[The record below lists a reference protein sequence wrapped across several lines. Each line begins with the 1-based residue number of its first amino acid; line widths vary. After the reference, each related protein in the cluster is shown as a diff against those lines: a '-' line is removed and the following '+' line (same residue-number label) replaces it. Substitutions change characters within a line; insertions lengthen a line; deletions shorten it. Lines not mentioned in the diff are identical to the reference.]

1 MNISFLLELDTNR
14 PFIKPASGLFT
25 VKPDFVL
32 HLTGSDFEFL
42 AWGDPISNDRF
53 TTGLPLNLNPEFIV
67 NNLYGHYCF
76 LLADNNRREVMIGCS
91 LFSILPVYYFVQN
104 GRVSLS
110 GNVFELGR
118 HTGHCTTSASFVAE
132 SLLFNYPLHNR
143 SLVEGIS
150 LLPSNSV
157 FTAGAD
163 GFRISKHTSIE
174 TWFTNDPEPW
184 RKSLPRMASSF
195 LEESQK
201 YFPKEHY
208 AASLTGGFDGRT
220 LVAAGL
226 YHHRDFSCYCIGSGS
241 SDDLL
246 TAAHVAEGSGLRFMP
261 VVTDEKYALEQSLDS
276 GLGFISGSSGVGTF
290 SRAHYIFAASLLAA
304 ETRYIITGNFGS
316 EIFRAVHN
324 PGVMIS
330 PALYDVF
337 VSPTP
342 DEAIEKLAGNRM
354 AGLLG
359 KELLQSLL
367 PALRESVEALP
378 CFDRRYA
385 GLSRNR
391 QFYIFVFEELFRKY
405 FGSEIVNQAP
415 YVTNRTPFL
424 DPVFVRELLGTG
436 LAGIHSDFFENN
448 PLKRFKGQALYAAII
463 REAAPM
469 LGRFPTVKGYR
480 PDDLLSLPGNLR
492 IAVSRMRKK
501 KRFSGAQADPLG
513 VMAAWANNSNFY
525 GELNIDG
532 SVFDIG
538 TVTSLRGGPFTDEKA
553 RLFSLLYGIHLLKK
567 Q

>member
-14 PFIKPASGLFT
+14 PFVTPASGLFT

-32 HLTGSDFEFL
+32 HLTGKDYEFL
-42 AWGDPISNDRF
+42 AWGDPISSDRF
-53 TTGLPLNLNPEFIV
+53 TTGLHLNLNPEFIV
-67 NNLYGHYCF
+67 NNLYGHYSF
-76 LLADNNRREVMIGCS
+76 LLADNNRREIKIGSS
-91 LFSILPVYYFVQN
+91 LFSILPVYYCVQD

-118 HTGHCTTSASFVAE
+118 HTGHRTVSVSFVAE

-143 SLVEGIS
+143 SLVDGIS

-157 FTAGAD
+157 LTFGAD
-163 GFRISKHTSIE
+163 GFRISKHSAIK
-174 TWFTNDPEPW
+174 TWFTDDPEPW
-184 RKSLPRMASSF
+184 RKSLSRMTSSF
-195 LEESQK
+195 LEASQK
-201 YFPKEHY
+201 YFPEEHY

-226 YHHRDFSCYCIGSGS
+226 YHHRDFSCYCIGSGT

-246 TAAHVAEGSGLRFMP
+246 TAARVAEGTGIRFMP
-261 VVTDEKYALEQSLDS
+261 VITDEKYALEQSLDS
-276 GLGFISGSSGVGTF
+276 GLRFIAGSSGVATF
-290 SRAHYIFAASLLAA
+290 SRAHYIFAASQLAA
-304 ETRYIITGNFGS
+304 KTRYIITGNFGS

-337 VSPTP
+337 VSRDT
-342 DEAIEKLAGNRM
+342 DEAMEKLAGNRM

-359 KELLQSLL
+359 KELLQSVL
-367 PALRESVEALP
+367 PGLRESVEALP
-378 CFDRRYA
+378 CFDGRYA

-415 YVTNRTPFL
+415 YVVNRTPFL
-424 DPVFVRELLGTG
+424 DPLFVRELLGTG

-448 PLKRFKGQALYAAII
+448 PLRRFKGQALYAAII

-469 LGRFPTVKGYR
+469 MGRFPTVKGYR
-480 PDDLLSLPGNLR
+480 PDDLLSLAGNIR
-492 IAVSRMRKK
+492 IAAARIRKRKGVS
-501 KRFSGAQADPLG
+501 GVQADPLG
-513 VMAAWANNSNFY
+513 VMAAWAINSNFY
-525 GELNIDG
+525 GELD
-532 SVFDIG
+532 VDDRMFDTG
-538 TVTSLRGGPFTDEKA
+538 AVTSLRGGRFY
-553 RLFSLLYGIHLLKK
+553 R
-567 Q
+567 